1 MEKLIGHNWADIPVS
16 WSDILDASHN
26 GIVIINRD
34 GVILLYNKAARKML
48 GNEAKSPVGRHFAE
62 IRPETWGDLKSILE
76 SGEPQVGKKIVLPQ
90 ATIIANRNPIVVN
103 GRVLGAI
110 SVFQDISEYE
120 ALISGLQ
127 GYRKLH
133 RELEA
138 IFESSFDGLYI
149 TDGKANTIR
158 VNTAYERITGLK
170 REDLLGRNMIDL
182 VKEGVFDH
190 SVTLDVLEQRD
201 QVTIMQKIKSDKH
214 LLVTGTPIFDDEE
227 KIALVVTNVRD
238 ITLLNDVRDQLEESR
253 RLSSRYYQSLLELEK
268 FQHHLQD
275 LVVKSS
281 SMIQTVRRAIK
292 VAAVEASVL
301 LYGESGVG
309 KSMLARIIHLISPRK
324 ERPFIKISC
333 GAIPDSLIESELFGY
348 TKGAFTGAS
357 PEGKAGLIE
366 VGHTGTVFLDEVGE
380 LTPATQVKLLQVI
393 EDKMFTRLGGTRAIS
408 VDVRI
413 IAATNQNL
421 KDLVQKGRF
430 REDLYYR
437 LNVIPIHIPP
447 LRERR
452 DDITAL
458 ALNRLE
464 KFNRASRCSKRLD
477 PAVMDMLVQYD
488 YPGNVRELINIME
501 RMMIMSEGNLISI
514 SDLPGELREQ
524 TPAHYD
530 PFDEG
535 STLQEAVRKI
545 EAHVIQGALH
555 RHKSIA
561 MAARA
566 LDIHPTTMW
575 RKMLKLGISKTDARM
590 Q

>member
-149 TDGKANTIR
+149 TDGKANSIR

-366 VGHTGTVFLDEVGE
+366 VGHTGTVFLDEVGD

-524 TPAHYD
+524 TPAHFD

-545 EAHVIQGALH
+545 EAHVIRGALH

>member
-421 KDLVQKGRF
+421 KDLVQKGSF

-477 PAVMDMLVQYD
+477 PAVMDMLVRYD

-545 EAHVIQGALH
+545 EAHIIQGALR

-575 RKMLKLGISKTDARM
+575 RKMLKLGISKTDA
-590 Q
+590 

>member
-1 MEKLIGHNWADIPVS
+1 MKKLIGHNWSDIPAS

-48 GNEAKSPVGRHFAE
+48 GNEEESPVGQHFSQV
-62 IRPETWGDLKSILE
+62 RPETWGDLKSILE
-76 SGEPQVGKKIVLPQ
+76 TGEPQVGKKIVLPQ

-190 SVTLDVLEQRD
+190 SVTLDVLEQRG

-214 LLVTGTPIFDDEE
+214 LLVTGTPIFDDDE

-253 RLSSRYYQSLLELEK
+253 RLSSRYYQSLIEQEK

-281 SMIQTVRRAIK
+281 SMIQTVRRSIK

-301 LYGESGVG
+301 LCGESGVG

-348 TKGAFTGAS
+348 TKGAFTGAA

-393 EDKMFTRLGGTRAIS
+393 EEKMFTRLGGTRAIS

-413 IAATNQNL
+413 VAATNQNL

-477 PAVMDMLVQYD
+477 PAVMDMLVRYD

-524 TPAHYD
+524 TPAHFD
-530 PFDEG
+530 PFDDG

-545 EAHVIQGALH
+545 EARIILGALH
-555 RHKSIA
+555 RHGTIA

>member
-1 MEKLIGHNWADIPVS
+1 MEKLIGHNCADIPVS

-34 GVILLYNKAARKML
+34 GVILLYNKAARIML

-62 IRPETWGDLKSILE
+62 IRPETWGDLKTILE

-182 VKEGVFDH
+182 VREGVFDH
-190 SVTLDVLEQRD
+190 SVTLDVLEQRH

-301 LYGESGVG
+301 LHGESGVG

-524 TPAHYD
+524 TSAHYD

>member
-545 EAHVIQGALH
+545 EAHIIQGALR

-575 RKMLKLGISKTDARM
+575 RKMLKLGISKTDA
-590 Q
+590 

>member
-1 MEKLIGHNWADIPVS
+1 MEKLIGHNWADIPAS

-48 GNEAKSPVGRHFAE
+48 GNEAKSPVGRHFSE
-62 IRPETWGDLKSILE
+62 IRPETWDDLKSILE
-76 SGEPQVGKKIVLPQ
+76 TGEPQVGKKIVLPQ

-120 ALISGLQ
+120 ALISGLK

-182 VKEGVFDH
+182 VREGVFDH
-190 SVTLDVLEQRD
+190 SVTLDVLERRD

-281 SMIQTVRRAIK
+281 SMIQTVRKAIK

-301 LYGESGVG
+301 LCGESGVG

-333 GAIPDSLIESELFGY
+333 GSIPDSLIESELFGY
-348 TKGAFTGAS
+348 TKGAFTGAA

-393 EDKMFTRLGGTRAIS
+393 EEKMFTRLGGTRAIS

-413 IAATNQNL
+413 VAATNQNL

-477 PAVMDMLVQYD
+477 PAVMDMLVRYD

-524 TPAHYD
+524 TPPHFD
-530 PFDEG
+530 PFEEG
-535 STLQEAVRKI
+535 SSLKEAVRKI
-545 EAHVIQGALH
+545 EARIIQGALH
-555 RHKSIA
+555 RHGTIA

-575 RKMLKLGISKTDARM
+575 RKMLKLGISKTDAIL

>member
-1 MEKLIGHNWADIPVS
+1 MEELIGQNWAYIPAS

-48 GNEAKSPVGRHFAE
+48 GNEEESPVGQHFSQV
-62 IRPETWGDLKSILE
+62 RPETWGDLRSILE
-76 SGEPQVGKKIVLPQ
+76 NGEPQVGKKIVLPQ

-253 RLSSRYYQSLLELEK
+253 RLSSRYYQSLIEQEK
-268 FQHHLQD
+268 FQQHLQD

-348 TKGAFTGAS
+348 TKGAFTGAA

-413 IAATNQNL
+413 VAATNQNL

-477 PAVMDMLVQYD
+477 PAVMDMLVRYD

-524 TPAHYD
+524 TPAH
-530 PFDEG
+530 FDQFEEG

-545 EAHVIQGALH
+545 EAHIILGALH
-555 RHKSIA
+555 RHGTIA

-575 RKMLKLGISKTDARM
+575 RKMLKLGISKTDARL

>member
-1 MEKLIGHNWADIPVS
+1 MEKLIGHNCADIPVS

-34 GVILLYNKAARKML
+34 GVILLYNKAARIML

-62 IRPETWGDLKSILE
+62 IRPETWGDLKTILE

-182 VKEGVFDH
+182 VREGVFDH
-190 SVTLDVLEQRD
+190 SVTLDVLEQRH

-301 LYGESGVG
+301 LHGESGVG

-524 TPAHYD
+524 TSAHYD

-575 RKMLKLGISKTDARM
+575 RKMLKLGISKTDAKL

>member
-1 MEKLIGHNWADIPVS
+1 MEKLIGHNWADIPAS

-48 GNEAKSPVGRHFAE
+48 GNEEESPVGQHFSQV
-62 IRPETWGDLKSILE
+62 RPETWGDLRSILE
-76 SGEPQVGKKIVLPQ
+76 TGKPQVGKKIVLPQ

-253 RLSSRYYQSLLELEK
+253 RLSSRYYQSLIEQEK

-348 TKGAFTGAS
+348 TKGAFTGAA

-413 IAATNQNL
+413 VAATNQNL

-477 PAVMDMLVQYD
+477 PAVMDMLVRYD

-524 TPAHYD
+524 TPAHFD
-530 PFDEG
+530 PFEEG

-545 EAHVIQGALH
+545 EARIILGALH
-555 RHKSIA
+555 RHGTIA

>member
-1 MEKLIGHNWADIPVS
+1 MEKLIGHNWADIPAS

-48 GNEAKSPVGRHFAE
+48 GNEAKSPVGRHFSE
-62 IRPETWGDLKSILE
+62 IRPETWDDLKSILE
-76 SGEPQVGKKIVLPQ
+76 TGEPQVGKKIVLPQ

-120 ALISGLQ
+120 ALISGLK

-182 VKEGVFDH
+182 VREGVFDH
-190 SVTLDVLEQRD
+190 SVTLDVLERRD

-281 SMIQTVRRAIK
+281 SMIQTVRKAIK

-301 LYGESGVG
+301 LCGESGVG

-333 GAIPDSLIESELFGY
+333 GSIPDSLIESELFGY
-348 TKGAFTGAS
+348 TKGAFTGAA

-393 EDKMFTRLGGTRAIS
+393 EEKMFTRLGGTRAIS

-413 IAATNQNL
+413 VAATNQNL

-477 PAVMDMLVQYD
+477 PAVMDMLVRYD

-524 TPAHYD
+524 TPPHFG
-530 PFDEG
+530 PFEEG
-535 STLQEAVRKI
+535 SSLKEAVRKI
-545 EAHVIQGALH
+545 EARIILGALH
-555 RHKSIA
+555 RHGTIA

-575 RKMLKLGISKTDARM
+575 RKMLKLGISKTDAIL

>member
-301 LYGESGVG
+301 LHGESGVG

-545 EAHVIQGALH
+545 EAHIIQGALR

-575 RKMLKLGISKTDARM
+575 RKMLKLGISKTDA
-590 Q
+590 

>member
-1 MEKLIGHNWADIPVS
+1 MEKLIGHNWADIPAS

-48 GNEAKSPVGRHFAE
+48 GNEEESPVGQHFSQV
-62 IRPETWGDLKSILE
+62 RPETWGDLRRILE
-76 SGEPQVGKKIVLPQ
+76 TGEPQVGKKIVLPQ

-120 ALISGLQ
+120 ALICSLQ

-190 SVTLDVLEQRD
+190 SVTLDVLEQRG

-253 RLSSRYYQSLLELEK
+253 RLSSRYYQSLTEQEK

-348 TKGAFTGAS
+348 TKGAFTGAA

-477 PAVMDMLVQYD
+477 PAVMDMLVRYD

-524 TPAHYD
+524 TPAHFD
-530 PFDEG
+530 PFEEG

-545 EAHVIQGALH
+545 EARIILGALH
-555 RHKSIA
+555 RHGTIA

>member
-1 MEKLIGHNWADIPVS
+1 MEKLIGHNWADIPAS

-34 GVILLYNKAARKML
+34 GVILLYNKAARIML
-48 GNEAKSPVGRHFAE
+48 GNEAKSPVGRHFGE

-182 VKEGVFDH
+182 VREGVFDH

-301 LYGESGVG
+301 LHGESGVG

-477 PAVMDMLVQYD
+477 PAVMDMLVRYD

-545 EAHVIQGALH
+545 EAHIIRGALR

-575 RKMLKLGISKTDARM
+575 RKMLKLGISKTDA
-590 Q
+590 

>member
-149 TDGKANTIR
+149 TDGKANSIR

-524 TPAHYD
+524 TPAHFD

-545 EAHVIQGALH
+545 EAHVIRGALH

>member
-1 MEKLIGHNWADIPVS
+1 
-16 WSDILDASHN
+16 
-26 GIVIINRD
+26 
-34 GVILLYNKAARKML
+34 
-48 GNEAKSPVGRHFAE
+48 
-62 IRPETWGDLKSILE
+62 
-76 SGEPQVGKKIVLPQ
+76 
-90 ATIIANRNPIVVN
+90 
-103 GRVLGAI
+103 
-110 SVFQDISEYE
+110 
-120 ALISGLQ
+120 
-127 GYRKLH
+127 
-133 RELEA
+133 
-138 IFESSFDGLYI
+138 
-149 TDGKANTIR
+149 
-158 VNTAYERITGLK
+158 
-170 REDLLGRNMIDL
+170 
-182 VKEGVFDH
+182 
-190 SVTLDVLEQRD
+190 
-201 QVTIMQKIKSDKH
+201 MQKIKSDKH

-301 LYGESGVG
+301 LHGESGVG

-524 TPAHYD
+524 TSAHYD

-575 RKMLKLGISKTDARM
+575 RKMLKLGISKTDAKM

>member
-90 ATIIANRNPIVVN
+90 STIIANRNPIVVN

-366 VGHTGTVFLDEVGE
+366 VGHTGTVFLGEVGE

-477 PAVMDMLVQYD
+477 PAVMDMLVRYD

-545 EAHVIQGALH
+545 EAHIIQGALR

-575 RKMLKLGISKTDARM
+575 RKMLKLGISKTDA
-590 Q
+590 

>member
-34 GVILLYNKAARKML
+34 GVILLYNKAARIML
-48 GNEAKSPVGRHFAE
+48 GNEAKSPVGRHFGE

-76 SGEPQVGKKIVLPQ
+76 SGEPQVGKKIVHPQ

-182 VKEGVFDH
+182 VREGVFDH

-301 LYGESGVG
+301 LHGESGVG

-477 PAVMDMLVQYD
+477 PAVMDMLVRYD

-545 EAHVIQGALH
+545 EAHIIQGALR

-575 RKMLKLGISKTDARM
+575 RKMLKLGISKTDA
-590 Q
+590 

>member
-1 MEKLIGHNWADIPVS
+1 
-16 WSDILDASHN
+16 
-26 GIVIINRD
+26 
-34 GVILLYNKAARKML
+34 
-48 GNEAKSPVGRHFAE
+48 
-62 IRPETWGDLKSILE
+62 
-76 SGEPQVGKKIVLPQ
+76 
-90 ATIIANRNPIVVN
+90 
-103 GRVLGAI
+103 
-110 SVFQDISEYE
+110 
-120 ALISGLQ
+120 
-127 GYRKLH
+127 
-133 RELEA
+133 
-138 IFESSFDGLYI
+138 
-149 TDGKANTIR
+149 
-158 VNTAYERITGLK
+158 
-170 REDLLGRNMIDL
+170 
-182 VKEGVFDH
+182 
-190 SVTLDVLEQRD
+190 
-201 QVTIMQKIKSDKH
+201 
-214 LLVTGTPIFDDEE
+214 
-227 KIALVVTNVRD
+227 
-238 ITLLNDVRDQLEESR
+238 
-253 RLSSRYYQSLLELEK
+253 
-268 FQHHLQD
+268 
-275 LVVKSS
+275 
-281 SMIQTVRRAIK
+281 
-292 VAAVEASVL
+292 
-301 LYGESGVG
+301 
-309 KSMLARIIHLISPRK
+309 LISPRK

-524 TPAHYD
+524 TSAHYD

-575 RKMLKLGISKTDARM
+575 RKMLKLGISKTDAKL

>member
-138 IFESSFDGLYI
+138 TFESSFDGLYI

-524 TPAHYD
+524 TPAHFD

-545 EAHVIQGALH
+545 EAHVIRGALH

-575 RKMLKLGISKTDARM
+575 RKMLKLGISKTDA
-590 Q
+590 

>member
-545 EAHVIQGALH
+545 EAHVIRGALH

>member
-1 MEKLIGHNWADIPVS
+1 MEKLIGHNWADIPAS

-48 GNEAKSPVGRHFAE
+48 GNEEESPVGQHFSQV
-62 IRPETWGDLKSILE
+62 RPETWGDLKSILE
-76 SGEPQVGKKIVLPQ
+76 TGEPQVGKKIVLPQ

-253 RLSSRYYQSLLELEK
+253 RLSSRYYQSLIEQEK

-348 TKGAFTGAS
+348 TKGAFTGAA

-413 IAATNQNL
+413 VAATNQ
-421 KDLVQKGRF
+421 K
-430 REDLYYR
+430 
-437 LNVIPIHIPP
+437 P
-447 LRERR
+447 ERP
-452 DDITAL
+452 
-458 ALNRLE
+458 
-464 KFNRASRCSKRLD
+464 CSKGTF
-477 PAVMDMLVQYD
+477 
-488 YPGNVRELINIME
+488 PGRSL
-501 RMMIMSEGNLISI
+501 
-514 SDLPGELREQ
+514 
-524 TPAHYD
+524 
-530 PFDEG
+530 
-535 STLQEAVRKI
+535 LQAQC
-545 EAHVIQGALH
+545 H
-555 RHKSIA
+555 SNS
-561 MAARA
+561 
-566 LDIHPTTMW
+566 HPTV
-575 RKMLKLGISKTDARM
+575 A
-590 Q
+590 